1 MTDIS
6 AHFDLTNLYLYPR
19 ITMIAENKSFDA
31 IRGVDNDGSSHF
43 LSIPSEIVNMM
54 NTQIR

>member
-1 MTDIS
+1 
-6 AHFDLTNLYLYPR
+6 
-19 ITMIAENKSFDA
+19 MIAENKSFDA